1 LRQCFKI
8 FAIIFVLSFSLGQ
21 QGQLKTGWERVL
33 IPEVGFID
41 IPPTLEL
48 QDKEKNPMLSAAN
61 QNALYIQQKG
71 LNDFQKSSYDTYV
84 RVIIE
89 TEISGDN
96 EYETLDT
103 KYFVTQ
109 SELKELDEI
118 LKPQFKNPYTKI
130 IDWFPTSTV
139 DINNIRALLIH
150 YTRVGNTKG
159 KHPVDVKMYK
169 FQNYDRL
176 HTVTVSYRIR
186 DKYKWKTD
194 LEDVLKSFTIT
205 NVKKP
210 LITNSIN
217 NPIQPNYSEFE
228 KRRISREKEK
238 GFGKIILFFLFIP
251 IYTITRFIKEK
262 FRKKDLDENT
272 IAKLRKGIKTAGG
285 YSLGWGVIQ
294 IIGAILLINSQGI
307 ENFIGMSVLS
317 IPVIVCG
324 NIIYKRK
331 FKSYKP
337 FSVIF
342 GIMIFFIFIL
352 PFLLI
357 SILGDEGLRWFD
369 VAGFSIYH
377 FGPSWL
383 TLLLG
388 YFSISGWLSFWIL
401 KRNNLLNI
409 QIIESIEKEKEN
421 V

>member
-1 LRQCFKI
+1 MRQLYNSIILI
-8 FAIIFVLSFSLGQ
+8 FILSFCFGQ
-21 QGQLKTGWERVL
+21 NAKLKTGWQRVS

-41 IPPTLEL
+41 IPSSLEL
-48 QDKEKNPMLSAAN
+48 QNKEKNPLLSAAN

-71 LNDFQKSSYDTYV
+71 LNDFKQSSFDTYV

-96 EYETLDT
+96 VYENLDT
-103 KYFVTQ
+103 KYYVSQ
-109 SELKELDEI
+109 SELKEIDEI
-118 LKPQFKNPYTKI
+118 LKPQFENPYTKI

-139 DINNIRALLIH
+139 DINNIRAILIH

-159 KHPVDVKMYK
+159 RYPVDVKMYK

-186 DKYKWKTD
+186 DKYKWNSA

-205 NVKKP
+205 NVKTPK
-210 LITNSIN
+210 ITKSVN
-217 NPIQPNYSEFE
+217 NQYTLEYSDFD
-228 KRRISREKEK
+228 KRRISKEKEK
-238 GFGKIILFFLFIP
+238 GFGKIILFSLFIP

-262 FRKKDLDENT
+262 FRKKELDEKI

-285 YSLGWGVIQ
+285 YSLGWGAIQ

-307 ENFIGMSVLS
+307 ENLIGMSVIS
-317 IPVIVCG
+317 IPVIVSG

-352 PFLLI
+352 PFLLMG
-357 SILGDEGLRWFD
+357 ILGDEGMHWFD
-369 VAGFSIYH
+369 VAGFGIYH

-401 KRNNLLNI
+401 KRNNLLNS
-409 QIIESIEKEKEN
+409 QLIESIEKEKEN